1 MDPTSCPYLR
11 LLLRTSPYSL
21 GLRPSPPD
29 HHDAAELV
37 SGDVQEQVM
46 KLMYLIF
53 TDQAKCQEA
62 VNQCQA
68 KFGIA
73 DDCFIGINK
82 TTIRWNKRVKI
93 SLLRV

>member
-1 MDPTSCPYLR
+1 
-11 LLLRTSPYSL
+11 
-21 GLRPSPPD
+21 
-29 HHDAAELV
+29 
-37 SGDVQEQVM
+37 M